1 MAVRPKS
8 LEDADRLLARSAFLI
23 VLAVHAL
30 FFGGAPGDSDR
41 RGELVHQATRAMA
54 HGDGLLL
61 RADTPESAAL
71 IAEGFEVR
79 AVDGGAIANVEPI
92 VAALG
97 VPFHFVGARLGLVL
111 DRTEAVHAATSP
123 GFAEGRSEYWAH
135 LFVGLQ
141 GPLYGAATVY
151 LVCVAALRLGAR
163 RRTALTGSLVLAF
176 ATCLWPGV
184 SVVGAA
190 APAAFLASAA
200 LVALLHVRERF
211 YRLTAPSVPHW
222 LLLGALL
229 AALAACEPLTI
240 PAVLVLVWSA
250 VRMSVRGRQRLWSMP
265 LLRGGAGR
273 KRSLADVTWFVL
285 PMVAIGALWW
295 WGHLVRLGPEPFTP
309 FDALRPFAE
318 WPQELLGL
326 FVSPGKGLV
335 WLAPVAFFALF
346 GAMRFAQE
354 LRLLSF
360 TIVAPLAVLA
370 ASAATG
376 EWSNLDE
383 FAPRGASAAL
393 AFAWPAVVVGYDQ
406 VRSAM
411 KWRVLGV
418 ALAALGLV
426 ANAGGVIVSRGTWRT
441 IVEQAAPQ
449 LLPNGPA
456 PADREFARAVAF
468 DWHSAAPWFAWRVVR
483 HRTAAEQGGF
493 PADVFPAQQVFAFA
507 GVGSFSVA
515 VPRDRGFTHL
525 CWVDYEERLD
535 GHLWPVILLVAAA
548 FATGV
553 VGAVAALDPT
563 RP

>member
-54 HGDGLLL
+54 LGDGLLL
-61 RADTPESAAL
+61 RGDTPESAAL

-79 AVDGGAIANVEPI
+79 PVEGGAIANVEPL
-92 VAALG
+92 VAAMG
-97 VPFHFVGARLGLVL
+97 VPFHWVGAQLGQLL
-111 DRTEAVHAATSP
+111 ERTETVHAATSP
-123 GFAEGRSEYWAH
+123 GFAGGRSEYWAH

-141 GPLYGAATVY
+141 GPLYGAATVT

-176 ATCLWPGV
+176 ATCLWPSV
-184 SVVGAA
+184 SVVGGA
-190 APAAFLASAA
+190 APAAMLAAGA
-200 LVALLHVRERF
+200 LVALLVVRDRF

-222 LLLGALL
+222 LLLGTLL
-229 AALAACEPLTI
+229 AALAACEPLAL
-240 PAVLVLVWSA
+240 PAVLVLAYSA

-273 KRSLADVTWFVL
+273 KRSVADMTWFLL
-285 PMVAIGALWW
+285 PMAAIAALWW
-295 WGHLVRLGPEPFTP
+295 WGHVLRVGPLPFAP
-309 FDALRPFAE
+309 LDGLRPLDE
-318 WPQELLGL
+318 WPRELLGL

-335 WLAPVAFFALF
+335 WLAPVVFFALF
-346 GAMRFAQE
+346 GALRFAQE
-354 LRLLSF
+354 PRLLGF
-360 TIVAPLAVLA
+360 TIVAPLAVLL

-376 EWSNLDE
+376 EWSSLDE
-383 FAPRGASAAL
+383 FAPRGASVAL
-393 AFAWPAVVVGYDQ
+393 ALAWPAVVVGYDQ
-406 VRSAM
+406 VRARLG
-411 KWRVLGV
+411 WRAVGV
-418 ALAALGLV
+418 ALAVLGLV
-426 ANAGGVIVSRGTWRT
+426 VNTGGVVVSRGTWRT

-449 LLPNGPA
+449 LLPEGPA
-456 PADREFARAVAF
+456 PSDPAFARAVAF

-483 HRTAAEQGGF
+483 HRAAAEQGGF
-493 PADVFPAQQVFAFA
+493 SGDVFPARQVFAFT
-507 GVGSFSVA
+507 GVGSFTVGA
-515 VPRDRGFTHL
+515 PRDRGFSHL

-535 GHLWPVILLVAAA
+535 GRMWPVVLLVAAA